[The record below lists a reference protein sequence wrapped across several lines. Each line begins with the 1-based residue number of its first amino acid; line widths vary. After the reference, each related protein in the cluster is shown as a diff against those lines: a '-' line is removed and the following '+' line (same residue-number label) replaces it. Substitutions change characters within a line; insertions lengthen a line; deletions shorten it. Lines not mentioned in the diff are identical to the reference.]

1 MLASELMRT
10 ELLTVPADA
19 SLLDVQHLL
28 VVAQIS
34 GAPVVDANGVVV
46 GVLSATDVL
55 GAMEQVFDEDED
67 EGEPDG
73 VQERLQAIT
82 ARDIASPD
90 VVWVAPDASV
100 SQVAQVMRRE
110 GIHRVLVGTRE
121 RLEGILTT
129 YDLLGAV

>member
-1 MLASELMRT
+1 MRT
-10 ELLTVPADA
+10 NLLTVSADA
-19 SLLDVQHLL
+19 TLLEVQHLL

-34 GAPVVDANGVVV
+34 GAPVIDATGVVV

-67 EGEPDG
+67 EDEPDIL
-73 VQERLQAIT
+73 QDRLEAIT
-82 ARDIASPD
+82 ARDIASPE
-90 VVWVAPDASV
+90 VVWVGPDASI
-100 SQVAQVMRRE
+100 SQVAEVMRRE

-121 RLEGILTT
+121 HLEGILTT